1 MNPQLDLLP
10 ASLQPPESNLSDIN
24 IQI

>member
-1 MNPQLDLLP
+1 MNSQLDLLP

-24 IQI
+24 IEI

>member
-24 IQI
+24 IEI